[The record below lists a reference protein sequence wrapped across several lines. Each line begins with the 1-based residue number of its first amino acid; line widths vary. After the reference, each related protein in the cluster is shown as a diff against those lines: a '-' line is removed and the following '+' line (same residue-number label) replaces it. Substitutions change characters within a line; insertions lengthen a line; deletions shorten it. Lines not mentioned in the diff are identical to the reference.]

1 MQQDINRFKK
11 EYLLRTI
18 NTLAVVSSFLGQTI
32 RFRPIFQKSV
42 INDHKG
48 PENIN
53 YTKVKYGETF
63 HGTNTSCSKDI
74 YIVEGMTLESN
85 ENTHKTEN
93 S

>member
-1 MQQDINRFKK
+1 M
-11 EYLLRTI
+11 
-18 NTLAVVSSFLGQTI
+18 TLI
-32 RFRPIFQKSV
+32 IFQKSV

-85 ENTHKTEN
+85 EHTHKTEN